1 MTKERIYAYFIN
13 RDFNCAESMLHAL
26 NDEYDLQ
33 IPDHAFKLIGGFGG
47 GMACGKNCGALCG
60 GCAALGWAMI
70 QDRAHTT
77 PGLREAAAEYAVKF
91 TRHFGS
97 DRCDCLS
104 PVYKKPDTRC
114 LQLLEQAADIF
125 DQVWGGINIGK

>member
-1 MTKERIYAYFIN
+1 MPLSLSE
-13 RDFNCAESMLHAL
+13 DS
-26 NDEYDLQ
+26 
-33 IPDHAFKLIGGFGG
+33 
-47 GMACGKNCGALCG
+47 
-60 GCAALGWAMI
+60 AAAWPA
-70 QDRAHTT
+70 AKT
-77 PGLREAAAEYAVKF
+77 AAEYAVIS

>member
-1 MTKERIYAYFIN
+1 MTKERIYDYFIN
-13 RDFNCAESMLHAL
+13 KDFNCAESMLHAL

-33 IPDHAFKLIGGFGG
+33 IPDHAFKLIGGFSG

-104 PVYKKPDTRC
+104 PVYKKPDNRC